1 MSHLLLAR
9 HGQSVSNAI
18 RRFQG
23 SQDVELSDLG
33 VRQAEALARVVR
45 SRPVT
50 AIYTSP
56 LARARRTAEI
66 AAAGTDVPVI
76 GSSSRNG
83 ADEPQAWQ
91 FELSGK
97 AARRELS
104 GSTVRQVPVHVV
116 EDLRELCLGEW
127 EGRTVEEVRS
137 LPGDPYAQWVR
148 DPVACLPPGGEPL
161 PDVQDRVVRAMEE
174 IARAHPN
181 GQQVLVV
188 CHGGVISAYLA
199 HCLGL
204 PLSSIWRLTVSN
216 GSLTEVRPPRVHSV
230 NSTRHLNVV
239 LRGAAEGEPRAELMV
254 RGAAEG
260 EPRAESDI
268 ALGYPTPTSRAP

>member
-23 SQDVELSDLG
+23 SQDVELSELG
-33 VRQAEALARVVR
+33 ARQAEALARVLQ
-45 SRPVT
+45 SRPV
-50 AIYTSP
+50 AAVYTSP

-66 AAAGTDVPVI
+66 AAAGTNVPVT
-76 GSSSRNG
+76 
-83 ADEPQAWQ
+83 P
-91 FELSGK
+91 
-97 AARRELS
+97 
-104 GSTVRQVPVHVV
+104 V
-116 EDLRELCLGEW
+116 EDLRELCL
-127 EGRTVEEVRS
+127 
-137 LPGDPYAQWVR
+137 R

-161 PDVQDRVVRAMEE
+161 AEVQARVVRAVDE
-174 IARAHPN
+174 IARAHPD
-181 GQQVLVV
+181 GQQALVV

-230 NSTRHLNVV
+230 NNTQHLVGV
-239 LRGAAEGEPRAELMV
+239 MA
-254 RGAAEG
+254 
-260 EPRAESDI
+260 DI
-268 ALGYPTPTSRAP
+268 ALGYPTPTPRAP

>member
-23 SQDVELSDLG
+23 TQDVELSDLG
-33 VRQAEALARVVR
+33 ARQAEALARVVR
-45 SRPVT
+45 SRPVA

-66 AAAGTDVPVI
+66 AAAGTSVPAI

-83 ADEPQAWQ
+83 AHESQAWQ

-97 AARRELS
+97 AARREMS
-104 GSTVRQVPVHVV
+104 GSPLRRVPVQVV

-127 EGRTVEEVRS
+127 EGRTVEEIRS

-161 PDVQDRVVRAMEE
+161 PDVQERVVRAMGE

-181 GQQVLVV
+181 GRQVLVV

-204 PLSSIWRLTVSN
+204 PISSIWRLTVSN

-230 NSTRHLNVV
+230 NSTRHLHGVT
-239 LRGAAEGEPRAELMV
+239 A
-254 RGAAEG
+254 
-260 EPRAESDI
+260 DI
-268 ALGYPTPTSRAP
+268 ALGYPTPAPRAP

>member
-33 VRQAEALARVVR
+33 ARQAEALARVVR
-45 SRPVT
+45 SRPVA

-66 AAAGTDVPVI
+66 AAAGTDVPVT
-76 GSSSRNG
+76 
-83 ADEPQAWQ
+83 P
-91 FELSGK
+91 
-97 AARRELS
+97 
-104 GSTVRQVPVHVV
+104 V

-127 EGRTVEEVRS
+127 EGRTVEEIRA

-161 PDVQDRVVRAMEE
+161 ADVQARVVKAMAE

-181 GQQVLVV
+181 GRQVLVV

-230 NSTRHLNVV
+230 NNTRHL
-239 LRGAAEGEPRAELMV
+239 AAVV

-260 EPRAESDI
+260 EPSAESDI
-268 ALGYPTPTSRAP
+268 ALGYPTPTPRAP